1 MNSNKSAEDSKG
13 VLTKPK
19 LSGRLTPLNG
29 ILLVLFLVFVL
40 AVVFGGD
47 AIRWGKGRYA
57 ALLAEKAETAMA
69 QQEWM
74 RAAEHL
80 REARE
85 MQGDAPEVLRAQ
97 ANFLLGTRMDPV
109 LLEQTLEILIEKG
122 ADRPEDHLE
131 LVRLRLAMGE
141 TQSARSAFD
150 ALSESARQ
158 SPGGLKLLAA
168 LQVVEGRGTDAN
180 RTIRQA
186 FDADTQDPK
195 SGLRLA
201 LLNSQNTF
209 PEIQKKARQQLWEY
223 AKRDDSVGMEALG
236 YLINQKDLTLEQVEA
251 LKALVDEHPDAR
263 DRHRFIVL
271 SALIK
276 LDPTRAEDYYDTEMS
291 RYEGQGSEE
300 LVPLLGWLAREKQHT
315 RILRLVPIDV
325 ASKSRRVFPIV
336 VQALIEDGRWA
347 DLKAMLE
354 DTLELP
360 VPKPVADL
368 WMAEAFSHLEPD
380 LIQAAQRV
388 RSTFETAKTD
398 KNESLMIA
406 AARIAER
413 IELRELTLEIYD
425 ELAKLNP
432 KMKAPMMA
440 MAMEQ
445 GREKRDGEVMLGAA
459 KRLHAARPENRLQA
473 DEMDFLRLVLGEEIE
488 LVDLSE
494 AARTARDG
502 GDSDRASLLAALMAY
517 RLWLPEEMMTHL
529 DQVKDV
535 QSMDPGWRAVYAGL
549 MAEADRPARAFEIG
563 EKVPDRLLIDEEKHF
578 LNLAR

>member
-276 LDPTRAEDYYDTEMS
+276 LDSTRAEDYYDTEMS